1 MNTKLLLIFLIRYRH
16 KKGKTILSVERIQCR
31 EKEMDREAV
40 CMINRNEEVFE
51 NEEKL
56 EPVPELPLETS
67 APYASN
73 PLPPVEEQSGR
84 GAGFLL
90 FQVVLSGLIVVV
102 FLLLNTFQPAI
113 YRSITQYLKT
123 EFAVSVD
130 FKQDGEQ
137 AAQVL
142 KQVFGNVQEEKAVSE
157 ETVSAAASAVEGT
170 PSVTETA
177 AP

>member
-1 MNTKLLLIFLIRYRH
+1 LRTR
-16 KKGKTILSVERIQCR
+16 KTWSLCRIYQR
-31 EKEMDREAV
+31 RRV
-40 CMINRNEEVFE
+40 
-51 NEEKL
+51 
-56 EPVPELPLETS
+56 
-67 APYASN
+67 APYAVN
-73 PLPPVEEQSGR
+73 PLPPLEEQSGR

-130 FKQDGEQ
+130 FRQDGEQ

-142 KQVFGNVQEEKAVSE
+142 KQVFGKCAGGKGCIGGNGFGGRV
-157 ETVSAAASAVEGT
+157 GG
-170 PSVTETA
+170 
-177 AP
+177 

>member
-1 MNTKLLLIFLIRYRH
+1 
-16 KKGKTILSVERIQCR
+16 
-31 EKEMDREAV
+31 
-40 CMINRNEEVFE
+40 MINRNEEVFE
-51 NEEKL
+51 NEENL
-56 EPVPELPLETS
+56 EVVPDIPAETS
-67 APYASN
+67 APYAVN
-73 PLPPVEEQSGR
+73 PPPIMEEQSGR

-113 YRSITQYLKT
+113 YHSITQYLKV

-130 FKQDGEQ
+130 FRQDGEQ

-142 KQVFGNVQEEKAVSE
+142 KQVFGNVQEEKTVSE
-157 ETVSAAASAVEGT
+157 GTVSAAESAVEGEASSA
-170 PSVTETA
+170 PETA

>member
-1 MNTKLLLIFLIRYRH
+1 
-16 KKGKTILSVERIQCR
+16 
-31 EKEMDREAV
+31 
-40 CMINRNEEVFE
+40 MINRNEEVFE

-67 APYASN
+67 VPYAAN

-113 YRSITQYLKT
+113 YRSVTQYLKT

-130 FKQDGEQ
+130 FRQDGEQ

-142 KQVFGNVQEEKAVSE
+142 KQVFGNVQEEKGVSE
-157 ETVSAAASAVEGT
+157 EAISATESAVEGAS
-170 PSVTETA
+170 SVPETT